1 MWVAGVDEA
10 GRGSLAGP
18 VVAAA
23 VILPPI
29 ALPPIIRDSKALT
42 PVQRTRAFAWI
53 LQRAEAIGIG
63 MQSAA
68 TIDQVGILRATL
80 WAMEEA
86 LDTLPLTP
94 ARIRIDGPHA
104 PKVCRSME
112 THIRGDSRFPEIAAA
127 SIVAKVVRDGLM
139 RVIDGDFPMYGWKR
153 NKGYPTRQ
161 HWEALARYGPCVH
174 HRQSFLRQKAP

>member
-1 MWVAGVDEA
+1 MRIAGVDEA

-23 VILPPI
+23 VILPSTP
-29 ALPPIIRDSKALT
+29 LPSFIRDSKALT
-42 PVQRTRAFAWI
+42 PAQRAQAFAWI
-53 LQRAEAIGIG
+53 LQRAEGIGIG

-86 LDTLPLTP
+86 LDTLPLAP
-94 ARIRIDGPHA
+94 ARIRIDGPYA
-104 PKVCRSME
+104 PRVSRLIE
-112 THIRGDSRFPEIAAA
+112 THIRGDSRFSEIAAA
-127 SIVAKVVRDGLM
+127 SIVAKVVRDDLM
-139 RVIDGDFPMYGWKR
+139 GVIDSDFPMYGWKR

-161 HWEALARYGPCVH
+161 HWEALARYGPCLH